1 MEKRKKISIC
11 SSTYNEEENIRQF
24 YIRVLDQ
31 LKKFPQYDYE
41 FIIADNCSSDRT
53 REILREIADGDKKFK
68 CIFNANNFGVTC
80 SAFNTYI
87 NCSGDAMISL
97 CSDLQDPPEYIEEF
111 IRKWE
116 EGYNLV
122 CGIKTNYSASFVMT
136 LIRKCYYRLLRK
148 VSDVDLIQDFHGFG
162 LYDRKMLDAMK
173 LYHDAE
179 PYARGIVSEIGL
191 KRCEIPYTQAERKGG
206 KSSYN
211 FFRYYDF
218 AMVGLVNYSKLPLR
232 LAIFSGFF
240 IALVSL
246 LVALAYFIYKLM
258 NWDNFQLGLAPLVI
272 GLFFFSAVQLI
283 FIGILGEYI
292 GAIWTQVKNKPLVI
306 EEERINFDDESE
318 SGK

>member
-1 MEKRKKISIC
+1 MEKRKKISVC
-11 SSTYNEEENIRQF
+11 SSAYNEEANIRDF
-24 YIRVLDQ
+24 YDRVQEQ

-41 FIIADNCSSDRT
+41 FIIADNCSTDRT
-53 REILREIADGDKKFK
+53 REILRKIAAQDKNFK
-68 CIFNANNFGVTC
+68 CIFNANNFGPYR
-80 SAFNTYI
+80 SAYNTFR
-87 NCSGDAMISL
+87 NCSGDAMIHL
-97 CSDLQDPPEYIEEF
+97 CSDLQDPPEYIGDF

-122 CGIKTNYSASFVMT
+122 CGIKKNYSGSWGMT
-136 LIRKCYYRLLRK
+136 AVRKCYYRLLRK

-162 LYDRKMLDAMK
+162 LYDRKMLEAMK

-211 FFRYYDF
+211 LFRYYDF
-218 AMVGLVNYSKLPLR
+218 AMVGFVNYSKLPLR
-232 LAIFSGFF
+232 LAIFCGFF

-246 LVALAYFIYKLM
+246 LVALGYFIYKLV
-258 NWDNFQLGLAPLVI
+258 NWNSFQLGLAPLVI

-306 EEERINFDDESE
+306 EEERINFDDD

>member
-1 MEKRKKISIC
+1 MEKRKKISVC
-11 SSTYNEEENIRQF
+11 SGTYNEEANIRDF
-24 YIRVLDQ
+24 YARVLEQ

-41 FIIADNCSSDRT
+41 FIIADNCSTDRT
-53 REILREIADGDKKFK
+53 REILRGIAAKDKKFK
-68 CIFNANNFGVTC
+68 CIFNANNFGAPRSGYNAC
-80 SAFNTYI
+80 MQ
-87 NCSGDAMISL
+87 CSGDAMIVL
-97 CSDLQDPPEYIEEF
+97 CTDLQDPPEYIEEF
-111 IRKWE
+111 IKKWE

-122 CGIKTNYSASFVMT
+122 CGIKKDYSGNFVMT
-136 LIRKCYYRLLRK
+136 FIRKCYYRLLSK

-173 LYHDAE
+173 QYHDAE

-191 KRCEIPYTQAERKGG
+191 KRCEIPYRQAERKRG

-218 AMVGLVNYSKLPLR
+218 AMVGFVNYSKLPLR

-246 LVALAYFIYKLM
+246 LAAFAYFIYKLL
-258 NWDNFQLGLAPLVI
+258 NWDIFQLGMAPLVI
-272 GLFFFSAVQLI
+272 GLFFFSAIQLI

-292 GAIWTQVKNKPLVI
+292 GAIWTQVKNRPLVI
-306 EEERINFDDESE
+306 EEEKINFDDSAD
-318 SGK
+318 K

>member
-1 MEKRKKISIC
+1 MERKKISIC
-11 SSTYNEEENIRQF
+11 TSTYNEETNIREF
-24 YIRVLDQ
+24 YDRVLEQ

-41 FIIADNCSSDRT
+41 FIIADNCSTDRT
-53 REILREIADGDKKFK
+53 RKILREIASEDKRVK
-68 CIFNANNFGVTC
+68 CIFNANNFGPER
-80 SAFNTYI
+80 SAYNTFLH
-87 NCSGDAMISL
+87 CSGDAMIHL

-111 IRKWE
+111 IKKWE

-122 CGIKTNYSASFVMT
+122 CGIKTNYSGSSVMT
-136 LIRKCYYRLLRK
+136 LIRKSYYRLLRK

-173 LYHDAE
+173 QYHDAE

-191 KRCEIPYTQAERKGG
+191 KRCEIPYRQAERKGG

-240 IALVSL
+240 IALFSL
-246 LVALAYFIYKLM
+246 LVALGYFIYKLL
-258 NWDNFQLGLAPLVI
+258 NWNSFQLGLAPLVI

-292 GAIWTQVKNKPLVI
+292 GAIWAQVKNKPLVI
-306 EEERINFDDESE
+306 EEERINFDND
-318 SGK
+318 K